1 MKFSKHKT
9 EEQTEA
15 VLDREAVAAVLAGN
29 VHRFEELVRRHSNLV
44 DSIVSRKVPPDKV
57 PDVAQD
63 AFLRAFNALG
73 GFQESGCFPAWLRT
87 IAVRTCLDFWR
98 KEYSRNETPFAAL
111 DTGRGDWLDGIMHEE
126 SLSNHDRQEAIED
139 ARELLQYG
147 LSRLSPEDRMVITL
161 VHLEEYSVSE
171 AAEMLNMSSVAIKVR
186 AHRARKKLRTI
197 MQEALVEDVQ

>member
-1 MKFSKHKT
+1 MNFSKHKI

-15 VLDREAVAAVLAGN
+15 ELDRQAVAAVLAGN
-29 VHRFEELVRRHSNLV
+29 VHRFEELVRRHSGLV
-44 DSIVSRKVPPDKV
+44 DSIVSRKVPTDKV

-63 AFLRAFNALG
+63 AFIRAFNALG

-98 KEYSRNETPFAAL
+98 KEYARHETPFATL
-111 DTGRGDWLDGIMHEE
+111 DTGRGDWLDCLMHEE
-126 SLSNHDRQEAIED
+126 SLNNHDRQEAID
-139 ARELLQYG
+139 DSRELLQYG
-147 LSRLSPEDRMVITL
+147 LSRLSAEDRMVVTL

-171 AAEMLNMSSVAIKVR
+171 AAKMLDMSSVAVKVR

-197 MQEALVEDVQ
+197 MQDALVEDVQ